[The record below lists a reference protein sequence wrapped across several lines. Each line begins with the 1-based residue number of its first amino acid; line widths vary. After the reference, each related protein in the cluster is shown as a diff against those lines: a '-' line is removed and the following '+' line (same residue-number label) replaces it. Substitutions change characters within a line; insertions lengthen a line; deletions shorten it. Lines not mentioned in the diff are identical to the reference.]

1 MENAQ
6 NCSVATRRGRPV
18 VLAPQER
25 QKRIFDA
32 LETVYRAAG
41 LEGASMDALA
51 SCAGMSKRTIYAL
64 FPSRAALFQAYLEQ
78 YGGSFLRPVPA
89 EARERPLAERL
100 RLVLSPEM
108 GRGGFGLPLEI
119 LRGLIADRSAAP
131 EVACAVLRRTCD
143 VYRGILEEELKRG
156 IALGEV
162 EIGDVPSAA
171 AMLFDM
177 LRPWPVETM
186 LDPGRMPDAATIA
199 ARQDLAIKVFLRG
212 TTPPA

>member
-1 MENAQ
+1 MENAET
-6 NCSVATRRGRPV
+6 SAVVTRRGRPV
-18 VLAPQER
+18 VLAPEER

-32 LETVYRAAG
+32 LEAVYRATG

-51 SCAGMSKRTIYAL
+51 SHAGMSKRTIYGL

-78 YGGSFLRPVPA
+78 YGGGFLRPVPIA
-89 EARERPLAERL
+89 ARERPLAERL
-100 RLVLSPEM
+100 RLTLSPEM

-131 EVACAVLRRTCD
+131 EVAGAVLRRTCD
-143 VYRGILEEELKRG
+143 VYRGILEEELRRG
-156 IALGEV
+156 IARGEV

-177 LRPWPVETM
+177 LRPWPMEVM

-199 ARQDLAIKVFLRG
+199 ARQDLAIKVFLSG
-212 TTPPA
+212 TAPPA